1 MVTGACT
8 CDVVLLGCFR
18 LFWDVVLGWNMDLQK
33 RLLLFATG
41 SDRVPVGGV
50 SEMTFKLTKV
60 TKLSM

>member
-1 MVTGACT
+1 M
-8 CDVVLLGCFR
+8 
-18 LFWDVVLGWNMDLQK
+18 FWDVVLGWNMDLQK